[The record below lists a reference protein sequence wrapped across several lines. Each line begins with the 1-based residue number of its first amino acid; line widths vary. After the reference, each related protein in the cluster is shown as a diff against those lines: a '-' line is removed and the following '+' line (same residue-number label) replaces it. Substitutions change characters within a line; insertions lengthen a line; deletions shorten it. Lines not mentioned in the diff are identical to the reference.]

1 MVYVAI
7 RKVIS
12 KCEFRIIFL
21 HNSKKNSTFAAKIST
36 TMPSSLYIS
45 QLSSVL
51 FWDMDRDNIDIEKH
65 SAGLIQ
71 RVLEYGTLQDW
82 RITRDFYG
90 MDRIVADCMR
100 LRNLDPMALSFI
112 CAISNTNKED
122 YRCYHFKQ
130 STPTHWNS

>member
-1 MVYVAI
+1 
-7 RKVIS
+7 
-12 KCEFRIIFL
+12 
-21 HNSKKNSTFAAKIST
+21 
-36 TMPSSLYIS
+36 MPSSLYIS

-51 FWDMDRDNIDIEKH
+51 FWDMDRDNIDVEKH

-122 YRCYHFKQ
+122 YRCYYFKQ